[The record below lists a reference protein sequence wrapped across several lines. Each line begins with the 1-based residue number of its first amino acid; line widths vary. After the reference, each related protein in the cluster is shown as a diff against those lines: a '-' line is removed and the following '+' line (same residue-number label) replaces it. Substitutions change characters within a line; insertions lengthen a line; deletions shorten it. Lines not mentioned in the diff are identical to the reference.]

1 MQKSRTDKKLFG
13 KIILVAEDV
22 EMNQQL
28 IRHILEASGAQ
39 VVIAKN
45 GSEALDRL
53 KQKRFDCVLMDVQ
66 MPEMDG
72 IQATE
77 KIRQLSDPVL
87 SSIPIIALTAN
98 CLPDDLIR
106 YEQAG
111 MDDYLPKPIVEA
123 HLLDAILSTTAI
135 RKQIVS
141 ATQEPTENRLYDL
154 SMIQS
159 VSGGDTAFI
168 NKMIVLF
175 VETVP
180 LNVQELVD
188 ATLLK
193 NWDKVAKMAHKLK
206 STIDSMGIRTL
217 HDAIRKIEMN
227 AKNNED
233 LEQMPNR
240 VRQVESVVTACVLQL
255 KSIINN

>member
-1 MQKSRTDKKLFG
+1 MKKSRTDKKLFG

-28 IRHILEASGAQ
+28 IQHILEASGAQ

-45 GSEALDRL
+45 GSEVLDRL

-77 KIRQLSDPVL
+77 KIRKLSDPIL

-98 CLPDDLIR
+98 CLPDDLLK
-106 YEQAG
+106 YEQVG
-111 MDDYLPKPIVEA
+111 MDDYIPKPIVEA
-123 HLLDAILSTTAI
+123 HLLDAILSMTSI
-135 RKQIVS
+135 RKDTGTIMQG
-141 ATQEPTENRLYDL
+141 PENKLYDL

-159 VSGGDTAFI
+159 VSGGDNAFI
-168 NKMIVLF
+168 HKMILLF
-175 VETVP
+175 IETVP

-188 ATLLK
+188 ATAHK

-206 STIDSMGIRTL
+206 STIDSMGIQTI
-217 HDAIRKIEMN
+217 HDEIRKVELN
-227 AKNNED
+227 AKNGED
-233 LEQMPNR
+233 LEKMPNR
-240 VRQVESVVTACVLQL
+240 VRQVESVVSVCIQQL
-255 KSIINN
+255 KLIINN